1 MSTSRHRGLRY
12 QVYRSQARKLAHAVL
27 CIDQCVSRHG
37 LDADTVC
44 FEPIDHRAFDAFQ
57 LWGEQTHHFPWEEVP
72 RWMGRDRKG
81 FDLSL
86 WSARELCGLCYASPR
101 QSRRC
106 IKIILLE
113 GKPGPANPLRGL
125 VASLSLQAVAAYAR
139 MLKYS
144 RIEVQQPDPG
154 AEPLYQ
160 SLGFVRD
167 RAGSLVIPVA
177 AMSPQSTLHLSE
189 VPMSYS
195 KDSRRAALIK
205 RYTAQAIALAGE
217 ITDQQRHFLEVGFK
231 EGREKE
237 PEGILAGPRSG
248 PIDYE
253 WCAAGS
259 K

>member
-1 MSTSRHRGLRY
+1 ME
-12 QVYRSQARKLAHAVL
+12 
-27 CIDQCVSRHG
+27 C
-37 LDADTVC
+37 
-44 FEPIDHRAFDAFQ
+44 
-57 LWGEQTHHFPWEEVP
+57 
-72 RWMGRDRKG
+72 DRKG

-101 QSRRC
+101 NSRRC

-125 VASLSLQAVAAYAR
+125 VASLSLLAVAEYAR
-139 MLKYS
+139 MLKCS

-160 SLGFVRD
+160 SLGFARD

-177 AMSPQSTLHLSE
+177 AMSLQSTFPISE

-195 KDSRRAALIK
+195 KDSRRAALIE

-253 WCAAGS
+253 WCAAAA

>member
-1 MSTSRHRGLRY
+1 MSTYRHRGLRY
-12 QVYRSQARKLAHAVL
+12 QVYRSQARKLAHEAFCTRQRVL
-27 CIDQCVSRHG
+27 RPG
-37 LDADTVC
+37 LDVDKVC
-44 FEPIDHRAFDAFQ
+44 FESIGHDAIEAFQ
-57 LWGEQTHHFPWEEVP
+57 RWGEQVHHFPWEEVP
-72 RWMGRDRKG
+72 RWTDCDLKG

-86 WSARELCGLCYASPR
+86 WSARERCGLCYASPR

-113 GKPGPANPLRGL
+113 GKPGLGNPLRGL
-125 VASLSLQAVAAYAR
+125 VASLSLLAVAEYAR

-144 RIEVQQPDPG
+144 HIEVQQPDSG

-167 RAGSLVIPVA
+167 PAGRLVITVA
-177 AMSPQSTLHLSE
+177 AMSQQSTFQISE

-195 KDSRRAALIK
+195 KDSRKAALIK

-217 ITDQQRHFLEVGFK
+217 ITDQQRHFLDVGFK

-253 WCAAGS
+253 WS
-259 K
+259 TTVLK

>member
-1 MSTSRHRGLRY
+1 MSAYNYPGLRY
-12 QVYRSQARKLAHAVL
+12 QVYRSNARKLAHAAL
-27 CIDQCVSRHG
+27 RTGPVSRPG
-37 LDADTVC
+37 FDVEEVG
-44 FEPIDHRAFDAFQ
+44 FEPIGHRAVAAFQ
-57 LWGEQTHHFPWEEVP
+57 LWGEQAHQFPWEELP
-72 RWMGRDRKG
+72 HWTDCDRRG
-81 FDLSL
+81 FDLAL

-101 QSRRC
+101 QSRCC

-125 VASLSLQAVAAYAR
+125 VATLSLLAVAEYAR
-139 MLKYS
+139 MLKCS
-144 RIEVQQPDPG
+144 RIEVQQPDQG

-167 RAGSLVIPVA
+167 RAGNLAIPVA
-177 AMSPQSTLHLSE
+177 AMGLQPTFHISE
-189 VPMSYS
+189 VHMSYS
-195 KDSRRAALIK
+195 KEARKAALIK

-217 ITDQQRHFLEVGFK
+217 ITDQQRHFLEVGFR

-253 WCAAGS
+253 WAS
-259 K
+259 Q

>member
-1 MSTSRHRGLRY
+1 MSTYRHRGLRY
-12 QVYRSQARKLAHAVL
+12 QVYRSQARKLALEAFCRSQRL
-27 CIDQCVSRHG
+27 LGPG
-37 LDADTVC
+37 LDVDKLC
-44 FEPIDHRAFDAFQ
+44 FEPIGHRAVEALQRWD
-57 LWGEQTHHFPWEEVP
+57 EQTHHFPWEEVP
-72 RWMGRDRKG
+72 RWTDCDLKG

-113 GKPGPANPLRGL
+113 GNPGPGNPLRGL
-125 VASLSLQAVAAYAR
+125 VASLSLLAVAEYAR

-167 RAGSLVIPVA
+167 SAGSLVIPVA
-177 AMSPQSTLHLSE
+177 AMSQQRTFHISE

-195 KDSRRAALIK
+195 KDSRKAALIK

-217 ITDQQRHFLEVGFK
+217 ITDQQWHFLEVGFK
-231 EGREKE
+231 EGLEKE
-237 PEGILAGPRSG
+237 PGGKLAGPRSG

-253 WCAAGS
+253 WSTAAV